1 MSKTSAQ
8 EFDNQYLRGNYA
20 PVTEEITA
28 TNLEV
33 VGELPR
39 ELNGRYLRN
48 GPNPFNDVNLSTHH
62 WFVGVCTFSLC
73 CVNKSPIHCD
83 WVAVGIDLLP
93 SSM

>member
-8 EFDNQYLRGNYA
+8 EFDNQYLKGNYA
-20 PVTEEITA
+20 PVTEELTA

-48 GPNPFNDVNLSTHH
+48 GPNPFNDVNLSTPH
-62 WFVGVCTFSLC
+62 
-73 CVNKSPIHCD
+73 
-83 WVAVGIDLLP
+83 
-93 SSM
+93 